1 MVKKRVDIMNQK
13 LRGQFVKFPSK
24 EISSVVN
31 KTVEIDFQSAMNEL
45 LGNPKLVKTLQKL
58 SLV

>member
-1 MVKKRVDIMNQK
+1 MVKKGVEIMNQK
-13 LRGQFVKFPSK
+13 LRGQFVKVPSK

-31 KTVEIDFQSAMNEL
+31 KTVEIDFKSAMNEL
-45 LGNPKLVKTLQKL
+45 LGNPKLLKTLQKL

>member
-1 MVKKRVDIMNQK
+1 MNRK
-13 LRGQFVKFPSK
+13 LRGQFIKVPSK

-31 KTVEIDFQSAMNEL
+31 KTVEIDFRSAMNEL

>member
-1 MVKKRVDIMNQK
+1 MNQN
-13 LRGQFVKFPSK
+13 LRGQFVKVPSK

-31 KTVEIDFQSAMNEL
+31 KTVDIDFKSAMNEL